1 MYNYIGSSVTSKIIL
16 FLFFS
21 DLQIGFQNA
30 SYTFQEPQFEEE
42 ISGVVFL
49 EKQGGQISEQRYVVI
64 IEMNQATPNTNIQPA
79 TLSTVNADNDYVVRY
94 PGDYEIILEFGPN
107 DQRLDFPFIL
117 FPDDV
122 AEGTEAFQASIQ
134 PSENPLH
141 PAFIDPSAG
150 VLYSSTY
157 IHIIDYDCE

>member
-1 MYNYIGSSVTSKIIL
+1 
-16 FLFFS
+16 
-21 DLQIGFQNA
+21 
-30 SYTFQEPQFEEE
+30 
-42 ISGVVFL
+42 
-49 EKQGGQISEQRYVVI
+49 
-64 IEMNQATPNTNIQPA
+64 MNQATPNANIQPA
-79 TLSTVNADNDYVVRY
+79 TLSTVNADNDYLFSF
-94 PGDYEIILEFGPN
+94 PGEDVAVFQFSPDE
-107 DQRLDFPFIL
+107 QRLHFPFSL

-157 IHIIDYDCE
+157 IHIIDDDCE